1 MSDSGYHEASA
12 EHPMSTVSPE
22 IQALA
27 HHLLAFDEANDH
39 PSDARA
45 KAAAQVVAELRL
57 RLIKLTG
64 VEGFRSLLSR
74 AVALAKAE
82 GPLLD
87 TVQVSADGS
96 LEGLDGIE
104 QTEGAEAA
112 GQAGTVLVARLLE
125 LLVAF
130 IGQPLTL
137 HLVRDARRVAP
148 TQGVNLKTEEKP

>member
-1 MSDSGYHEASA
+1 MT
-12 EHPMSTVSPE
+12 TVSSE
-22 IQALA
+22 IQDLA
-27 HHLLAFDEANDH
+27 HHLLAFEEANDNS
-39 PSDARA
+39 SDASA
-45 KAAAQVVAELRL
+45 KTAAQVIAELRL

-64 VEGFRSLLSR
+64 VDGFRSLLSR

-87 TVQVSADGS
+87 MVQVSADGS

-104 QTEGAEAA
+104 QSQGAEAA
-112 GQAGTVLVARLLE
+112 GQAGIILVARLLE
-125 LLVAF
+125 LLVVF

-148 TQGVNLKTEEKP
+148 TEGVNLKTEEKL